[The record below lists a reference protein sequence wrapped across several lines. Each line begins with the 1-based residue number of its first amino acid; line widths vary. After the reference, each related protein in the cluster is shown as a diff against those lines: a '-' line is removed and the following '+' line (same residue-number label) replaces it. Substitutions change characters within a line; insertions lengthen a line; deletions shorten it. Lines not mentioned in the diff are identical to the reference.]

1 MKDLGPVSR
10 HWIHGSRVEPMIRMN
25 FLKPLSAIILA
36 AAGAFA
42 LQEQAEDPAGSATG
56 KSFTFVQ
63 ICDPQL
69 GMGGYEHDLKT
80 FRQAVVQT
88 NALKPDFAVICGDL
102 VARLNDK
109 SVEDFNRIKAGFS
122 VPCHCVP
129 GNHDVFHGPQDK
141 RNNIS
146 PPQSLANYR
155 EAFGKDY
162 YSFEHKGHLF
172 LCANTMLWRVDL
184 EGESEKHD
192 QWVKETLAAASERGL
207 PVFVVIHHPLYAD
220 RPDEEDSYTNL
231 PQEKRRELLAL
242 FEQHGVVAVLTGHAH
257 RIIIKDHKGIQLV
270 TGETTSK
277 THGSPLGFR
286 LWRVEGER
294 PYRHESVPLEGL

>member
-1 MKDLGPVSR
+1 MRYAKQLT
-10 HWIHGSRVEPMIRMN
+10 
-25 FLKPLSAIILA
+25 IIVFVLA
-36 AAGAFA
+36 AAGVFA
-42 LQEQAEDPAGSATG
+42 QQERAEDPAKPTI
-56 KSFTFVQ
+56 KQPFTFVQ

-102 VARLNDK
+102 VGRLNEK
-109 SVEDFNRIKAGFS
+109 SAEDFNQIKAGFI

-141 RNNIS
+141 RNNIT

-155 EAFGKDY
+155 NAFGKDY
-162 YSFEHKGHLF
+162 YSFEHKGHVF
-172 LCANTMLWRVDL
+172 LCANSMLWRVDL

-192 QWVKETLAAASERGL
+192 QWVKETLLKASAKGL
-207 PVFVVIHHPLYAD
+207 PVFVVMHHPLYTKEPGEKD
-220 RPDEEDSYTNL
+220 TYTNL
-231 PQEKRRELLAL
+231 PTEKRKELLDL
-242 FEQHGVVAVLTGHAH
+242 FEKYGVVAVLTGHAH
-257 RIIIKDHKGIQLV
+257 QIIINDHKGIQLV
-270 TGETTSK
+270 TGEATSK

-286 LWRVEGER
+286 LWHVGGTR